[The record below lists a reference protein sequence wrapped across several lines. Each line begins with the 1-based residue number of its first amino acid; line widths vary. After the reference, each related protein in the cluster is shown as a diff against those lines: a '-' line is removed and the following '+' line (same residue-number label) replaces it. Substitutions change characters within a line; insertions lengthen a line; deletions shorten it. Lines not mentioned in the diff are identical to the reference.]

1 MTRTRRIIL
10 GLVLIFIIYAVVAS
24 PDQSADTARDM
35 TDAVSDG
42 VRAIFRFFDALLEG

>member
-10 GLVLIFIIYAVVAS
+10 GIVLIFIIYAVATS
-24 PDQSADTARDM
+24 PDQSADTARTM

-42 VRAIFRFFDALLEG
+42 VRSIFRFFDALLDG